1 MKRDV
6 RYDSFLFLPSY
17 GNVVCADSSRT
28 RNESFQDRMHAKAI
42 ANFVDKSSAL
52 HDRIHAKDEQRL
64 KDLRTRIA
72 EVEAPPSKPYMRG
85 TRIRGVFIRE
95 SNGALDW
102 FPGTVLSYVLW
113 CCVVYL

>member
-1 MKRDV
+1 
-6 RYDSFLFLPSY
+6 
-17 GNVVCADSSRT
+17 
-28 RNESFQDRMHAKAI
+28 MHAKAI

-72 EVEAPPSKPYMRG
+72 EVEAPPSKPYLRG

-102 FPGTVLSYVLW
+102 FPGTVLSYVLL